1 MVTAMSDPSS
11 AAAMQL
17 AEEILRSIYGD
28 DLKGCNV
35 SLDSIAAIVAKG
47 IKETSQPKELLALYE
62 QVLEAMQALSA
73 PPAKMI
79 ADPTE
84 LQSLLSSR
92 LDSIRDI
99 TTKTLDMAARFKV
112 QTRE

>member
-1 MVTAMSDPSS
+1 MVTVMSDQPS

-28 DLKGCNV
+28 DLLGCNV
-35 SLDSIAAIVAKG
+35 SLDSIAAIVGKG
-47 IKETSQPKELLALYE
+47 IKESGQPKELLALYE
-62 QVLEAMQALSA
+62 QVIEAVHQLSA

-79 ADPTE
+79 TDPTE
-84 LQSLLSSR
+84 LQTLLSTR

-99 TTKTLDMAARFKV
+99 ATKTRDMTARFKA
-112 QTRE
+112 QAGE

>member
-1 MVTAMSDPSS
+1 MVTVMSEQPS

-28 DLKGCNV
+28 DLRGCNV

-47 IKETSQPKELLALYE
+47 IKESGQPKELLALYE
-62 QVLEAMQALSA
+62 QVIEAMHELSD

-79 ADPTE
+79 SDPTE
-84 LQSLLSSR
+84 LQALLSSR

-99 TTKTLDMAARFKV
+99 TTKTLDMAARFKA
-112 QTRE
+112 QARE